1 MYNSPLK
8 NMEFLYG
15 TSFLAESIEDAI
27 VSPSSPGDMI
37 RRIGM
42 DSNAMISFMREF
54 LKDDR
59 YLAVDLA
66 HGLSRGQVIKSE
78 TIDHESI
85 ESS

>member
-42 DSNAMISFMREF
+42 DSNGMISFMKEF
-54 LKDDR
+54 LKD
-59 YLAVDLA
+59 
-66 HGLSRGQVIKSE
+66 
-78 TIDHESI
+78 
-85 ESS
+85 